1 MKSSR
6 GDAIRELYF
15 GSFDE
20 AIEAIEAAETLGFA
34 YTLDSYTRMISE
46 DEGES
51 QWRLTLYDYW
61 DIPEEENVD

>member
-1 MKSSR
+1 MKGSQ

-34 YTLDSYTRMISE
+34 YTLDSYTRMTVRTRVRAN
-46 DEGES
+46 GA
-51 QWRLTLYDYW
+51 
-61 DIPEEENVD
+61 